1 MSTAPNA
8 RVSLLKILI
17 DSIDAGAPLPEV
29 SVADFK
35 RLWDYSRTSPPGTFV
50 SYDFLRIEVSPGAN
64 IEALML
70 RSVMLRM
77 LLENGDLAQWQHGD
91 ELDENVYR
99 VAATFALNRN
109 IVDRNPAYALIDEL
123 RSLPT

>member
-8 RVSLLKILI
+8 RISPLKTLI
-17 DSIDAGAPLPEV
+17 DSIDAGAQLPEV
-29 SVADFK
+29 SVTDFK
-35 RLWDYSRTSPPGTFV
+35 TLWDYSRTSAPGRFV
-50 SYDFLRIEVSPGAN
+50 SVDFLRIEVSPGAN

-91 ELDENVYR
+91 ELDEDVYR

-109 IVDRNPAYALIDEL
+109 VVDRNLAYSIIEEL
-123 RSLPT
+123 RNLK